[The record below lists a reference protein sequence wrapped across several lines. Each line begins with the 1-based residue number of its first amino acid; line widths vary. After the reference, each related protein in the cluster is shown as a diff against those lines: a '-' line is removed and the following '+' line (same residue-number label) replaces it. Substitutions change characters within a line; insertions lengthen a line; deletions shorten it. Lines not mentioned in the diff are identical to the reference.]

1 MDKNTYK
8 KGIDIS
14 CWQEDIDLKK
24 AKKDGI
30 DFVIIRDGFAT
41 TEDSCYEKFVHQSK
55 EADLDI
61 PAIYHFS
68 YALNDNDAKK
78 EGAFAVSQA
87 RRMGLPEMTKIF
99 FDFEYASIEYCQ
111 DRGIEPMPEMVRS
124 WAKTFADEVKKHGYI
139 PGIYTNYDLLRRFY
153 GEKFVSNYEVW
164 FAYWT
169 DDVNDAPDIDHTCWQ
184 TGSEYGIGG
193 IPENVDTDL
202 ISIKMEEKTYKNTTD
217 GIVRDVIAG
226 KWGNG
231 KDRYNRLT
239 EAGYNYDDVQNKVN
253 EALNATSVTNRK
265 NIEEIA
271 KEVII
276 GDWGNG
282 LERVRRLRAAGY
294 DPEEVQDMVNKK
306 YY

>member
-1 MDKNTYK
+1 MDKNIYK

-14 CWQEDIDLKK
+14 CWQEGIDFKK
-24 AKKDGI
+24 AKNDGI
-30 DFVIIRDGFAT
+30 EFVILRDGFAA
-41 TEDSCYEKFVHQSK
+41 TEDSCYEKFVKQSK
-55 EADLDI
+55 EAGLDI

-78 EGAFAVSQA
+78 EGKFAVAQA
-87 RRMGLPEMTKIF
+87 RRMGLPETTKIF
-99 FDFEYASIEYCQ
+99 FDFEYESITYCQ
-111 DRGIEPMPEMVRS
+111 KHGIELTPEMLRDWTDAFV
-124 WAKTFADEVKKHGYI
+124 AEVKKSGYV
-139 PGIYTNYDLLRRFY
+139 PGIYVNYDILRRFY
-153 GEKFVSNYEVW
+153 GEKFISKYEVW

-169 DDVNDAPDIDHTCWQ
+169 DDMNDAPDVDHSYWQ

-193 IPENVDTDL
+193 MSGNVDTTL
-202 ISIKMEEKTYKNTTD
+202 KLIKMEENTYKATTD
-217 GIVRDVIAG
+217 EIVQDVIAG

-239 EAGYNYDDVQNKVN
+239 EAGYDYDDVQNKVN
-253 EALNATSVTNRK
+253 KVLYPSPRK
-265 NIEEIA
+265 TVEEIA
-271 KEVII
+271 KEVVI